1 MFLLVPLESGTVCQ
15 HFDSIL
21 LRPTPDFRSAE
32 LWGNT
37 YLVFNP
43 ALSAAVQYSN
53 ERKLRRVSRERGKH
67 RGLSWVSSLLNQKA
81 IQMKSQGSGSWRS
94 QQMYKIYKA
103 GRTCHHGMLRDRL
116 RWEVIPP
123 TPLFWWLSV
132 GSSHRKDVCTAKTNN
147 KINLV
152 TICISPVWF

>member
-37 YLVFNP
+37 YLVFNT

-53 ERKLRRVSRERGKH
+53 ERKLRRVSREA
-67 RGLSWVSSLLNQKA
+67 STED
-81 IQMKSQGSGSWRS
+81 IPGSAAACL
-94 QQMYKIYKA
+94 I
-103 GRTCHHGMLRDRL
+103 
-116 RWEVIPP
+116 
-123 TPLFWWLSV
+123 
-132 GSSHRKDVCTAKTNN
+132 RKPF
-147 KINLV
+147 
-152 TICISPVWF
+152 S